1 MAANVKIKFKH
12 KTKMKVKCGFLLK
25 KLRKLILQIRN
36 RRRGLDVLNLEVESL
51 MFDVD
56 GFGFGSL

>member
-1 MAANVKIKFKH
+1 
-12 KTKMKVKCGFLLK
+12 MKVKCGFLLK

-36 RRRGLDVLNLEVESL
+36 RRRWLDVLNFGVESL
-51 MFDVD
+51 MFGID